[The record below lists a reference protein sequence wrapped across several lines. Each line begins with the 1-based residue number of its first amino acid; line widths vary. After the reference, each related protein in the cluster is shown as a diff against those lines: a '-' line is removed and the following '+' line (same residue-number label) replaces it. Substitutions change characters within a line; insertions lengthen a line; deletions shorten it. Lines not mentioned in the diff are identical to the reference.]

1 MYRDDILE
9 LIRQSPLDIE
19 LDVQMT
25 GSRPTSATSD
35 FLTNREQGDWAERI
49 VHDAVNEYSDDFFAV
64 RYGRADSLSAG
75 DAGFADF
82 YAAYQ
87 DELNT
92 IGKKP
97 DLLIFRASDFPNGD
111 ADVTNDRDVTR
122 AIAALEVRSSS
133 FLIEKYEAFASQR
146 QQAALANCRA
156 ICGRILDGDLAGLL
170 ERKSPKIYDLV
181 ATATE
186 ETFQEISFRQPSWSS
201 TPELEALTGLLKELK
216 VNIGTLH
223 KRDYLSIT
231 PKQEDLA
238 LVNRWIQKFNV
249 RHFYLQVFF
258 DKAYVISFRKIL
270 ELVADDE
277 NEGAV
282 FSIERD
288 ARNQRKTTIKVN
300 VAASKELL
308 GRIDMPRHRSAQKE
322 LDRGRLLFYVSFEG
336 GRGYL
341 DPEIFREE
349 VIDA

>member
-9 LIRQSPLDIE
+9 LIRQAPLDIE

-82 YAAYQ
+82 YAAYR
-87 DELNT
+87 DELNA

-97 DLLIFRASDFPNGD
+97 DLLIFRASDFPNRD

-186 ETFQEISFRQPSWSS
+186 ETFREISFRQPSWSS

-216 VNIGTLH
+216 ANIGTLH

-249 RHFYLQVFF
+249 SHFYLQVFF

-277 NEGAV
+277 NEGTV

-300 VAASKELL
+300 VAASEELL

-341 DPEIFREE
+341 DPEIFREK
-349 VIDA
+349 VINA